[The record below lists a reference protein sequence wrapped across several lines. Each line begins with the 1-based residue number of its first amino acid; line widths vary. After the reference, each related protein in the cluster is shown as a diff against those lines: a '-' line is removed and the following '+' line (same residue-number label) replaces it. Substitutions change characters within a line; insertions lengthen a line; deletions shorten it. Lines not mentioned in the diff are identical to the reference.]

1 MTQFEFNF
9 KSPKAGLFN
18 QTEIQGRAAANMG
31 CCGIF
36 ALSNSFG
43 IDIDQAFEWFKLN
56 RKAGARYQGC
66 TSIKNRKDFCMARGL
81 AFEDVE
87 LNKRQKLKTVLKKLD
102 PSQHYIITITRH
114 VLIYRDG
121 QIIDQCGSHDARTEL
136 VESGD
141 ANRIVKSVWKI

>member
-9 KSPKAGLFN
+9 EMPKTDWFN
-18 QTEIQGRAAANMG
+18 QTEIQGRAAASMG

-36 ALSNSFG
+36 ALSNGFG
-43 IDIDQAFEWFKLN
+43 VDIEKTFEWFKSK
-56 RKAGARYQGC
+56 RKAGARYRGV
-66 TSIKNRKDFCMARGL
+66 TSIRDRTQFCDAHGL
-81 AFEDVE
+81 VFENVK

-121 QIIDQCGSHDARTEL
+121 QITDQGGSHDVSTEL
-136 VESGD
+136 AKSGD
-141 ANRIVKSVWKI
+141 ANRIVKSVWKV